1 MTRRALIVIDV
12 QNDYFPGGKW
22 ELHGIETSA
31 ANAARVLADA
41 RAKQDVVVHVHHEFD
56 GDDAPFFAPGSTGAE
71 IHPSMQPQ
79 EGEATVL
86 KHEVNAFLG
95 TNLKEILDAQGV
107 TDVTIVGDMSHMC
120 IDAAARAASDHGY
133 AVTVVEDACSSRDL
147 DFNGEVIPA
156 PDVHKAYMSALG
168 FAYSEIKTTD
178 AYLAEAD

>member
-1 MTRRALIVIDV
+1 MSRRALIVIDV

-22 ELHGIETSA
+22 ELHGIEASA

-41 RAKQDVVVHVHHEFD
+41 RDKQEFVVHVHHEFE
-56 GDDAPFFAPGSTGAE
+56 GADAPFFAPGTPGADF
-71 IHPSMQPQ
+71 HPTMKPK

-95 TNLKEILDAQGV
+95 TNLKDLLDAQEV

-156 PDVHKAYMSALG
+156 PEVHKAYMSALG
-168 FAYSEIKTTD
+168 FAYSDIKTTD
-178 AYLAEAD
+178 EYLSAR

>member
-1 MTRRALIVIDV
+1 MSRRALIVIDI

-22 ELHGIETSA
+22 ELHGIEASA

-41 RAKQDVVVHVHHEFD
+41 RNKQDFVVHVHHEFEEEN
-56 GDDAPFFAPGSTGAE
+56 APFFAPGSNGAQ

-79 EGEATVL
+79 DGEAKVL
-86 KHEVNAFLG
+86 KHQVNAFLG

-133 AVTVVEDACSSRDL
+133 VVTVIEDACSSRDL

-156 PDVHKAYMSALG
+156 SDVHKAYMSALG
-168 FAYSEIKTTD
+168 FAYSDIKTTD
-178 AYLAEAD
+178 AYLAEA